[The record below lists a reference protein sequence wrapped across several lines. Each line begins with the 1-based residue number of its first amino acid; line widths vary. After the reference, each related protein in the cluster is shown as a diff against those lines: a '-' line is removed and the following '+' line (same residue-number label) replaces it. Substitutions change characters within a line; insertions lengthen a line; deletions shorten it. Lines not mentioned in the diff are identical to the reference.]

1 MPTNITE
8 LKEEL
13 KKFLEE
19 KLELLTEDLAKQFAN
34 DFGKGTFIDL
44 PVNYLLAIQKET
56 NFFQLNSNGEFCHF
70 NGNLPAGEGEV
81 VETFGFKVFYK
92 NVPFTFSVKMK
103 YYASDWVADELDY
116 VYLTKLQT
124 EEELKEEF
132 ERQFTKNPLT
142 AYFALTLR

>member
-1 MPTNITE
+1 MLTNITE

-13 KKFLEE
+13 KSFLEE

-34 DFGKGTFIDL
+34 KFGKGTFIDL

-56 NFFQLNSNGEFCHF
+56 NFFQLDPNGKFCHF
-70 NGNLPAGEGEV
+70 NGNLSAGEGEV

-92 NVPFTFSVKMK
+92 NIPFTFSVKMK
-103 YYASDWVADELDY
+103 YYASEDWGVEFNS
-116 VYLTKLQT
+116 VYLIELQT

>member
-19 KLELLTEDLAKQFAN
+19 KLELLTEDLAKQFVN
-34 DFGKGTFIDL
+34 KFGKGTFIDL
-44 PVNYLLAIQKET
+44 PVNYLLAVQKET
-56 NFFQLNSNGEFCHF
+56 NFFQLDPNGEFCHF
-70 NGNLPAGEGEV
+70 NGNLSAGEGEV
-81 VETFGFKVFYK
+81 IETFGFKVFYK
-92 NVPFTFSVKMK
+92 NIPFTFSVKMK
-103 YYASDWVADELDY
+103 YYANDWVVDEFDY
-116 VYLTKLQT
+116 VYLTGLQT

-132 ERQFTKNPLT
+132 EKQFSKNPLT

>member
-1 MPTNITE
+1 MPTNIIE

-34 DFGKGTFIDL
+34 NFGKGTFIDL

-56 NFFQLNSNGEFCHF
+56 NFFQLDPNGEFCHF
-70 NGNLPAGEGEV
+70 NGNLSAGEGEV

-92 NVPFTFSVKMK
+92 NIPFTFSVKMK
-103 YYASDWVADELDY
+103 YYASDWGVEFDY
-116 VYLTKLQT
+116 VYLIELQT

-132 ERQFTKNPLT
+132 EKQFSENPLT